1 MTVDYKQFFKDHCLR
16 YVLSVSD
23 DRVMFY
29 PVDNLEQFNAVKL
42 SLIEQGYKVYMPC
55 LVDKSSVPLSRG
67 LELLQ
72 QKQGKQPDKAS

>member
-29 PVDNLEQFNAVKL
+29 PVDDLEQLNAVKL
-42 SLIEQGYKVYMPC
+42 ALVEQGIKVYTPC
-55 LVDKSSVPLSRG
+55 LIDKSCVPLPRG
-67 LELLQ
+67 LELLK
-72 QKQGKQPDKAS
+72 QKQNIKAS